1 MLEKEYIFKILAF
14 LKARNKNVFAT
25 WQEELVLNGSIATI
39 VNVSN
44 ESISLAFEHQENAL
58 FYISWQKCVG

>member
-14 LKARNKNVFAT
+14 LKARNENLFVK
-25 WQEELVLNGSIATI
+25 WQEESVLNGSIATI

-44 ESISLAFEHQENAL
+44 EIISLAFEHQETL
-58 FYISWQKCVG
+58 